1 MQQVFDIITRDGKY
15 MTSEREMRKHQEE
28 SLYENIFAQEML
40 KANKLNDY
48 LQYLAVTN
56 EKAKSGMTAEEI
68 DAVTK
73 RALESAKNY
82 DN

>member
-1 MQQVFDIITRDGKY
+1 

-73 RALESAKNY
+73 RAQESAKNY